1 MGSETKQEIK
11 LPPQPD
17 AFNSIEVQDDEG
29 DWVPV
34 DVFTLEQVLDFAR
47 AAVKADRALLTFTKT
62 EAGELVA
69 VTRTDD
75 EGRILDVL
83 WEAPPVRKPLAQ
95 EQIDYGFA
103 AQKDGTPFQNG
114 VRFAEQHHGIG
125 IKEI

>member
-1 MGSETKQEIK
+1 MSAQTKQEIK
-11 LPPQPD
+11 LPPMPKPHTPPV
-17 AFNSIEVQDDEG
+17 FDEHQ
-29 DWVPV
+29 
-34 DVFTLEQVLDFAR
+34 LEAYAR
-47 AAVKADRALLTFTKT
+47 AAVEADRALLTFTKT

-83 WEAPPVRKPLAQ
+83 WEAPPARKPLTQ
-95 EQIDYGFA
+95 DQIDYGFA

>member
-1 MGSETKQEIK
+1 MSAQTKQEIK

-47 AAVKADRALLTFTKT
+47 AAVEADRALLTFTKT
-62 EAGELVA
+62 EDGELVA

-83 WEAPPVRKPLAQ
+83 WEAPPARKPLTQ
-95 EQIDYGFA
+95 EQINYGFV
-103 AQKDGTPFQNG
+103 AQKDETPFQNG

>member
-1 MGSETKQEIK
+1 MSAETEQEIK
-11 LPPQPD
+11 LPPLPEWSKMD
-17 AFNSIEVQDDEG
+17 NLG
-29 DWVPV
+29 GLVPSEIR
-34 DVFTLEQVLDFAR
+34 TELTAYAR

-83 WEAPPVRKPLAQ
+83 WEAPPARKPLTQ
-95 EQIDYGFA
+95 EQINYGFV
-103 AQKDGTPFQNG
+103 AQKGGIPFQNG